1 MSTLTYAQNA
11 AAYRKTAV
19 TTTSKERLVPL
30 LYEHMLINL
39 KRLDRQ
45 IRAKDFEGKAESC
58 GKATEIVYELLSA
71 LDFDNGG
78 DIAARLASLYT
89 YFLQE
94 IRSVSRS
101 LDLGR
106 LGQLVEMI
114 EDLHET
120 WIEAVHLVEDGVDGS
135 PV

>member
-1 MSTLTYAQNA
+1 M
-11 AAYRKTAV
+11 
-19 TTTSKERLVPL
+19 
-30 LYEHMLINL
+30 
-39 KRLDRQ
+39 
-45 IRAKDFEGKAESC
+45 
-58 GKATEIVYELLSA
+58 
-71 LDFDNGG
+71 
-78 DIAARLASLYT
+78 
-89 YFLQE
+89 
-94 IRSVSRS
+94 SRS